1 MEWATLVSLIA
12 LVVSVASPVFST
24 FLNNRHQERMKEIDL
39 VTARKIQVFEGYL
52 RGASESSYGSGTT
65 MDFTQYKSLIFFH
78 APSALHEKIRLLND
92 RLETTSSEEEV
103 SPLIEEVA
111 RLLSKENHISK

>member
-65 MDFTQYKSLIFFH
+65 MDFTPIQIPYFF
-78 APSALHEKIRLLND
+78 PCPKRVTRKDSA
-92 RLETTSSEEEV
+92 SER
-103 SPLIEEVA
+103 PL
-111 RLLSKENHISK
+111 RNNKL